1 MNQKTHSRQT
11 TLILKKPRITEK
23 ASELAAKNVYT
34 FEIDKRVGKKEVAV
48 AVEALYNVKPV
59 KVNISS
65 LPSKTKTRGRHVGK
79 TSMKKKA
86 LVFLKDGDNIDFV

>member
-23 ASELAAKNVYT
+23 ASDLAGKNIYT
-34 FEIDKRVGKKEVAV
+34 FEIDKRVNKKEVAV

-59 KVNISS
+59 KVHMTS
-65 LPSKTKTRGRHVGK
+65 LPSKTRTRGRHVGK

-86 LVFLKDGDNIDFV
+86 LVYLKDGDSIDFV